1 MTTNLW
7 QWHRENMQKPLK
19 GASNLA
25 REFAEICQHIER
37 KLGLPHMW
45 AKARQTKSM
54 GNMVLRRP
62 EPVLGAKPTGKKLLE
77 RCLVMSLR
85 SISSLKIK

>member
-25 REFAEICQHIER
+25 RVRRDLSARWKKTGIAPYVGESETNKKHGEYGASKTR
-37 KLGLPHMW
+37 AGLG
-45 AKARQTKSM
+45 S
-54 GNMVLRRP
+54 
-62 EPVLGAKPTGKKLLE
+62 
-77 RCLVMSLR
+77 
-85 SISSLKIK
+85 